1 MAGEV
6 PDWVLF
12 LVGLCGS
19 AMIFF
24 GCVVSLIAWSD
35 QCPDYRRKIAAG
47 MVLSA
52 LGMTSLC
59 LAVEEKGKACE
70 CECKCLP
77 EVPSK

>member
-12 LVGLCGS
+12 LVVLAGS
-19 AMIFF
+19 TAILL
-24 GCVVSLIAWSD
+24 GIIVSLTAWSD